1 MRILTKIDKL
11 KKNIVLAVGT
21 FDGLH
26 LGHTKVIRTAV
37 EIARQRGCEVGVL
50 TFANHPL
57 QYLNPTLQPKQL
69 LDRDDKQRILAAAG
83 VDVLAEIAF
92 DKNFADLTAKD
103 FLALMADKKIV
114 VGEDFHFGKNREGS
128 AKDFKDAVICPLV
141 KVGDEIVSSSRIR
154 EAIRNGDLAVAEK
167 LLGRPY
173 TLSGIVQHGD
183 ERGRRLGFPTANLDI
198 QKYELPP
205 LGVYAGKVRVGE
217 QEYLGMVNLGNNPT
231 FKMFQPRLEVHI
243 FDFQGDLY
251 GKRIEV
257 SLLKYL
263 REQRI
268 FKGMEELKDQLAKDK
283 AEILLA
289 FQQ

>member
-26 LGHTKVIRTAV
+26 LGHMKVIKTAV
-37 EIARQRGCEVGVL
+37 EIARQMGCEVGVL

-57 QYLNPTLQPKQL
+57 QYLNPALQPKQL

-83 VDVLAEIAF
+83 VDVLAEITF

-114 VGEDFHFGKNREGS
+114 VGEDFHFGKDREGS

-141 KVGDEIVSSSRIR
+141 KVDDEIVSSSRIR
-154 EAIRNGDLAVAEK
+154 HAISDGNLSLAEK

-173 TLSGIVQHGD
+173 TLAGTVQHGD
-183 ERGRRLGFPTANLDI
+183 ERGRQLGFPTANLDI
-198 QKYELPP
+198 QQYELPP
-205 LGVYAGKVRVGE
+205 LGVYAGKVRTE
-217 QEYLGMVNLGNNPT
+217 NKEYAGMVNLGNNPT

-243 FDFQGDLY
+243 LDFQGDLY

-257 SLLKYL
+257 ALLKYI
-263 REQRI
+263 RKQGAFAGAEQ
-268 FKGMEELKDQLAKDK
+268 LQAQLQKDK
-283 AEILLA
+283 EEILLA
-289 FQQ
+289 IK

>member
-1 MRILTKIDKL
+1 MRILTEIDKL

-26 LGHTKVIRTAV
+26 LGHMNVIKTAV
-37 EIARQRGCEVGVL
+37 AIARQRGCEAGVL

-69 LDRDDKQRILAAAG
+69 LDRDDKQRILAAEG
-83 VDVLAEIAF
+83 VDVLAEITF

-114 VGEDFHFGKNREGS
+114 VGEDFHFGKDREGS

-141 KVGDEIVSSSRIR
+141 KAEGEIVSSSRIR
-154 EAIRNGDLAVAEK
+154 HAISEGNLSLAEK
-167 LLGRPY
+167 LLGRSY
-173 TLSGIVQHGD
+173 TLAGTVQHGE
-183 ERGRRLGFPTANLDI
+183 ERGRQLGFPTANLDI
-198 QKYELPP
+198 QQYELPP
-205 LGVYAGKVRVGE
+205 LGVYAGKVRTE
-217 QEYLGMVNLGNNPT
+217 NKEYAGMVNLGNNPT

-243 FDFQGDLY
+243 LDFQGDLY

-257 SLLKYL
+257 ALLKYI
-263 REQRI
+263 RKQGTFAGAEQ
-268 FKGMEELKDQLAKDK
+268 LQAQLQKDK
-283 AEILLA
+283 EEILLA
-289 FQQ
+289 IK